1 MPGLLVRLQHNQ
13 GSAVRFLVFATFLS
27 DKTEG
32 QSECFILRA
41 PVGSI
46 KSLCVQV
53 FHVTRCF
60 VDVPGAFFF
69 FFERANLMPFTAGAV
84 LVESL

>member
-1 MPGLLVRLQHNQ
+1 MPGLLVHLRHKQ

-27 DKTEG
+27 DRTEG
-32 QSECFILRA
+32 QSESFILRA

-60 VDVPGAFFF
+60 VDVPSAFFF
-69 FFERANLMPFTAGAV
+69 FFFF
-84 LVESL
+84 